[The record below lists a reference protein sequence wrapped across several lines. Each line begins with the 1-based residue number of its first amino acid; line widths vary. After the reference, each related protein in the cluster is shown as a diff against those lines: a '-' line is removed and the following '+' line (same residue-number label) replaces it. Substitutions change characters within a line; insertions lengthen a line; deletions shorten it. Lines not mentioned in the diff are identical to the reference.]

1 VTVLATRSLPPE
13 RRNAPEQDLTVV
25 VDETQMVA
33 DRVVALTLRRPGNE
47 DLPAWGPGAHVDL
60 HLGPDLVRQYSLCG
74 DPAERDQWRIAV
86 LREQDSRGGSE
97 RVHALRAGESLRVRG
112 PRNHFAL
119 APAQR
124 YAFIAGGIGIT
135 PILPM
140 IAAAHLAGAE
150 WNLLYGGRTRDS
162 MAFREL
168 LSAYAERVAVRPQD
182 EHGLLDLAAILGEPR
197 ADTLVYCCGPEPLL
211 AAVEAACAPWPEGAL
226 HIERFTARPADPRQS
241 AGDTAIEV
249 EFRASGI
256 TLEVPPGT
264 SILHAAEAAGLP
276 VVSSCQEG
284 ICGTCET
291 AVLEGEPDHRDTV
304 LSEDERESG
313 ETMMI
318 CCSRARSARLVL
330 DL

>member
-1 VTVLATRSLPPE
+1 MATRTLVPL
-13 RRNAPEQDLTVV
+13 RGDTPEQDIAVV
-25 VDETQMVA
+25 VDKTEIVA
-33 DRVVALTLRRPGNE
+33 DRVVALTLRRPGNQ
-47 DLPAWGPGAHVDL
+47 DLPGWNPGAHVDL

-74 DPAERDQWRIAV
+74 DPAERDQWQIAV

-97 RVHALRAGESLRVRG
+97 RVHALRAGESLRLRG
-112 PRNHFAL
+112 PRNRFPL
-119 APAQR
+119 VPAQR

-140 IAAAHLAGAE
+140 VAGAHLAGAE

-168 LSAYAERVAVRPQD
+168 LSGYGERVALRPQD
-182 EHGLLDLAAILGEPR
+182 EYGLLDLAAVVGQPR

-211 AAVEAACAPWPEGAL
+211 AAVEAACASWPKGAL
-226 HIERFTARPADPRQS
+226 HVERFAARPADAQPGAR
-241 AGDTAIEV
+241 DTTIEV
-249 EFRASGI
+249 ECRASGL
-256 TLEVPPGT
+256 TLEVRPGT

-276 VVSSCQEG
+276 VASSCQEG

-291 AVLEGEPDHRDTV
+291 AVLEGEPDHRDSV
-304 LSEDERESG
+304 LSEVERDSG
-313 ETMMI
+313 EVMMI
-318 CCSRARSARLVL
+318 CCSRARSPRLVL